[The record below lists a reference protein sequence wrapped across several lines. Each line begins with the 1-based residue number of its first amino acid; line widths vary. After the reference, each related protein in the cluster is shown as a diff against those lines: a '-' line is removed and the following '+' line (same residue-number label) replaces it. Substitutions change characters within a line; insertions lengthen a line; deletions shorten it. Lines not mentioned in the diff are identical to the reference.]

1 MNNIHTEK
9 KNTKYTT
16 IIQS

>member
-1 MNNIHTEK
+1 MT

-16 IIQS
+16 